1 MAGLLQLS
9 PSPPGTQGPAQDLKG
24 QGPFFHIFHP
34 RTGAG
39 TWVQMYHLI
48 KSQIRKGHGG
58 PEDTRAENVRVC
70 EEQLLEQAGN
80 MTWYGPVL
88 PPLGG
93 IGGQVTQAR
102 VRCQAVLQGLS
113 VPTTLQGLGKE
124 AGLLGWAWLSRPPPA
139 ALGDAPGSAFAL
151 ASHPHRAWGV
161 TFLS

>member
-1 MAGLLQLS
+1 MVV
-9 PSPPGTQGPAQDLKG
+9 P
-24 QGPFFHIFHP
+24 
-34 RTGAG
+34 
-39 TWVQMYHLI
+39 
-48 KSQIRKGHGG
+48 KS
-58 PEDTRAENVRVC
+58 DTRAENVRVC

-93 IGGQVTQAR
+93 IGGQVAQAR
-102 VRCQAVLQGLS
+102 VRCQAVLLGLS

-124 AGLLGWAWLSRPPPA
+124 AGLLGWAWLSRPPPG
-139 ALGDAPGSAFAL
+139 ALGNAPGSAFAL